1 MFTLIGS
8 NSNQSQFTKKNSKRW
23 ILEGMRE
30 RNISRRKPNKPLAI
44 KNDDRVIRIKD
55 YLQNSCA
62 VRTYFLDT
70 YGIDLLTPPPPPTG
84 IKCPYT
90 EMKAQVKKRFL

>member
-1 MFTLIGS
+1 
-8 NSNQSQFTKKNSKRW
+8 
-23 ILEGMRE
+23 MRE

-62 VRTYFLDT
+62 VRTFFLDT
-70 YGIDLLTPPPPPTG
+70 YGIDPLTPPPPQQGSNAPTQ
-84 IKCPYT
+84 K
-90 EMKAQVKKRFL
+90 